1 MNFKFGSGLVNSN
14 IAIGRGYAQ
23 DTSIVFDQENCR
35 VNSES
40 SQGSTANR
48 FFGNFFLSLFMNLV
62 WKTLF
67 QIIMMQ

>member
-48 FFGNFFLSLFMNLV
+48 FFEISL
-62 WKTLF
+62 
-67 QIIMMQ
+67 